1 MGRKLD
7 EPAVADAYN
16 RALELEASGD
26 IDAAVAAYQHL
37 LELDPAD
44 HGGAGVRLAALGRG
58 TAPGKAPE
66 AYVETL
72 FDQNAYRFEDVLVD
86 ALGYDVPGLMQRK
99 LAELGLG
106 KFKRMLDLGCGTG
119 LAAEAMRDEVEEII
133 GLDISSRMIDI
144 CEDKD
149 IYDGLY
155 CAEVEEFLADNE
167 EAPFDLISACDVLP
181 YLGDV
186 RASFAGVAAMLEGVG
201 TFCFSAEKLSESSE
215 FYRVSVGHR
224 YVHSERYLRAEL
236 VSAGFAVS
244 AVTEINV
251 RMENDQPSPGY
262 LIVARRVT

>member
-16 RALELEASGD
+16 HALELEASGD
-26 IDAAVAAYQHL
+26 IDAAVAAYRL
-37 LELDPAD
+37 LLDLDPAD

-58 TAPGKAPE
+58 PAPAKAPD

-86 ALGYDVPGLMQRK
+86 ELGYEVPILMQRK
-99 LAELGLG
+99 LAALGLG
-106 KFKRMLDLGCGTG
+106 KFSRMLDLGCGTG
-119 LAAEAMRDEVEEII
+119 LAAEAMRDLVEEII

-155 CAEVEEFLADNE
+155 CAEVEEFLADNDE
-167 EAPFDLISACDVLP
+167 QPFDLISACDVLP

-186 RASFAGVAAMLEGVG
+186 RALFSGVAALLTESG
-201 TFCFSAEKLSESSE
+201 TFSFSAEKLPDAEAT
-215 FYRVSVGHR
+215 YRVSAGHR
-224 YVHSERYLRAEL
+224 YVHSETYLRAEL
-236 VSAGFAVS
+236 AAAGFNVS
-244 AVTEINV
+244 DVTEINV
-251 RMENDQPSPGY
+251 RMENGQPSPGY
-262 LIVARRVT
+262 LIVAGRMA